1 MRQAAAPAAAE
12 QMEVEKDADERDTRA
27 VDFPNEKRH
36 WLVKQDSQAERTR
49 FYSREYL
56 RS

>member
-1 MRQAAAPAAAE
+1 MRQAAAPTAAE
-12 QMEVEKDADERDTRA
+12 QMEVEKDADEKDTRA
-27 VDFPNEKRH
+27 VGFPNEKRH
-36 WLVKQDSQAERTR
+36 WLVTQDSQAEHTR